1 MAVTDAERR
10 AIVDGEQLRFLAIA
24 YWVTGGVTAFIAL
37 YGLVYV
43 AMGVMIAV
51 TPSNDWVTE
60 PGPATPPDLFGWFLA
75 AIGAAIVLLSAIV
88 AALQVLTGFWIRK
101 RRRRVLCM
109 VVAGITCL
117 GIPYGTLLGVLAFIV
132 LGRSSV
138 GQCFATLSPGAAAA
152 SSSAT
157 VVQAPASVP
166 ADPLAPAP
174 PLTPPPGHS

>member
-1 MAVTDAERR
+1 MRSDRPSWT
-10 AIVDGEQLRFLAIA
+10 GEHLWFLAIA

-51 TPSNDWVTE
+51 SPNNDWVTE
-60 PGPATPPDLFGWFLA
+60 PGQAAPPDLFGWFLA
-75 AIGAAIVLLSAIV
+75 GIGVAMVLLCAIV

-117 GIPYGTLLGVLAFIV
+117 GIPYGTLLGVLTFIV

-138 GQCFATLSPGAAAA
+138 GRCFAPSGPGMEAAPP
-152 SSSAT
+152 SAT
-157 VVQAPASVP
+157 VVQAPASAP
-166 ADPLAPAP
+166 AYSLAPAP
-174 PLTPPPGHS
+174 PRTPPSDDS